1 MKTRF
6 LDVWCPRSVG
16 GAPGPARPPLWF
28 QRATWGSPAS
38 SAAGETSQPTAL
50 PGFVLCPAL
59 PSLLAWPW
67 GPLFPSS
74 PAGLRRRPI
83 CPSEFNSWQWVG
95 SAVISRGRSR
105 SQGPWAGPGSRVL
118 TVGGAPVGRLQ
129 APAPELPSPSPQ
141 GAHWPPELSET
152 HDRRPVFFLK
162 YASYSPPQTLAEPLG
177 APDIRPVAA
186 PAAVGC
192 ARGPPG
198 SLPPAQDQPLC
209 PKERVSRGHRPASG
223 FKCMSVSR
231 WPRRVMPT
239 APRAGPV
246 QRHCVTCSPAGA
258 DGTVQ
263 IVSRWRGLLGRAS

>member
-1 MKTRF
+1 MSGVLTPSVGRRAPRDRRSGSKEPPGGHRPPVPPARLHSPQLCLASCSVLLCCRF
-6 LDVWCPRSVG
+6 WPGPGARASHRHRLGSG
-16 GAPGPARPPLWF
+16 GAPSARLSLTAGSGSAAQLLAGGGRGARGPGQGQGA
-28 QRATWGSPAS
+28 AS
-38 SAAGETSQPTAL
+38 SLSVGHL
-50 PGFVLCPAL
+50 
-59 PSLLAWPW
+59 W
-67 GPLFPSS
+67 GACRLRHPSS
-74 PAGLRRRPI
+74 PPPPHRVHTGLGN
-83 CPSEFNSWQWVG
+83 CQKLTTG
-95 SAVISRGRSR
+95 GRFS
-105 SQGPWAGPGSRVL
+105 
-118 TVGGAPVGRLQ
+118 
-129 APAPELPSPSPQ
+129 
-141 GAHWPPELSET
+141 
-152 HDRRPVFFLK
+152 F
-162 YASYSPPQTLAEPLG
+162 YSPPQTLAEPLG

-263 IVSRWRGLLGRAS
+263 IVSRWRGLLGRAP

>member
-6 LDVWCPRSVG
+6 LDVWCPHSVG

-67 GPLFPSS
+67 GPRFPSS

-83 CPSEFNSWQWVG
+83 CPSEFNSCSG
-95 SAVISRGRSR
+95 SAAQLLAGGGRGAR
-105 SQGPWAGPGSRVL
+105 GPGQ
-118 TVGGAPVGRLQ
+118 G
-129 APAPELPSPSPQ
+129 Q
-141 GAHWPPELSET
+141 GAASSLSVGHLWGACRLRHPSSPPPPHRVHTGLRNCQKLTTGGRFS
-152 HDRRPVFFLK
+152 F
-162 YASYSPPQTLAEPLG
+162 YSPPQTLAEPLG

-239 APRAGPV
+239 AP
-246 QRHCVTCSPAGA
+246 
-258 DGTVQ
+258 
-263 IVSRWRGLLGRAS
+263 

>member
-28 QRATWGSPAS
+28 QRAAWGSPAS

-67 GPLFPSS
+67 GPRFPSS

-83 CPSEFNSWQWVG
+83 CPSEFNSCSG
-95 SAVISRGRSR
+95 SAAQLLAGGGRGAR
-105 SQGPWAGPGSRVL
+105 GPGQGQGAASSL
-118 TVGGAPVGRLQ
+118 SVGHLWGACRLRH
-129 APAPELPSPSPQ
+129 PSSPSPSPQ

-239 APRAGPV
+239 APRAGLV

>member
-1 MKTRF
+1 MPPARLHSPQLCLASCSVLLCRRF
-6 LDVWCPRSVG
+6 WPGPGARASRRHRLGSG
-16 GAPGPARPPLWF
+16 GAPSARLSLTAGSGSAAQLLAGGGRGARGPRQGQGA
-28 QRATWGSPAS
+28 AS
-38 SAAGETSQPTAL
+38 SLSVGHL
-50 PGFVLCPAL
+50 
-59 PSLLAWPW
+59 W
-67 GPLFPSS
+67 GACRLRHPSS
-74 PAGLRRRPI
+74 
-83 CPSEFNSWQWVG
+83 
-95 SAVISRGRSR
+95 
-105 SQGPWAGPGSRVL
+105 
-118 TVGGAPVGRLQ
+118 
-129 APAPELPSPSPQ
+129 PSPSPQ

-209 PKERVSRGHRPASG
+209 PKERVSRGHRPALG

-231 WPRRVMPT
+231 WPRRMMPT

-263 IVSRWRGLLGRAS
+263 IVSRWRGLLGRAP

>member
-1 MKTRF
+1 MSGVLTPSVGRRA
-6 LDVWCPRSVG
+6 PRDRRSGSKEPPGGHRPPVPPARLHSPQLCLASCSVLLCRHFWPGPGARASRRHRLGSG
-16 GAPGPARPPLWF
+16 GAPSARLSLT
-28 QRATWGSPAS
+28 AGSG
-38 SAAGETSQPTAL
+38 SAAQ
-50 PGFVLCPAL
+50 
-59 PSLLAWPW
+59 LLAGGGRGAR
-67 GPLFPSS
+67 GP
-74 PAGLRRRPI
+74 G
-83 CPSEFNSWQWVG
+83 QG
-95 SAVISRGRSR
+95 
-105 SQGPWAGPGSRVL
+105 QGPWAGPGSRVL

-129 APAPELPSPSPQ
+129 VPAPELPSPSPQ

-209 PKERVSRGHRPASG
+209 PKERVSRGHRPALG

-231 WPRRVMPT
+231 WPRRMMPT